1 MWLVAT
7 TLDSSGTDHCF
18 SIEKS
23 MQKSKFFIYFSG
35 YKSYIYNLRIWLM
48 TCYMHVGTF
57 YMMVSACVAE
67 HAPSI
72 NSSYLLM
79 DNIIYYFH

>member
-23 MQKSKFFIYFSG
+23 MQKSKIFIYFSG
-35 YKSYIYNLRIWLM
+35 YKSYIYNLKIWLM
-48 TCYMHVGTF
+48 TLHDVRIFLYV
-57 YMMVSACVAE
+57 MVSACVVE
-67 HAPSI
+67 HVPSI

-79 DNIIYYFH
+79 NNIIYYFH